1 MLNSVDLSIN
11 LQAVLRK
18 DEDVW
23 VAWCPS
29 LDIASQGETL
39 DAAVQSLEVAVE
51 GWFESCLERG
61 VLKEALKEAGFVLS
75 KDGMPVGVVFAVRE
89 ENSEER
95 PIQVR
100 LPAYMAAEL
109 LAPNHA
115 AH

>member
-11 LQAVLRK
+11 LQAVLRN
-18 DEDVW
+18 DGDVW

-29 LDIASQGETL
+29 LDIASQAETL
-39 DAAVQSLEVAVE
+39 DGAFQSLEAADE
-51 GWFESCLERG
+51 CWFESCLERG
-61 VLKEALKEAGFVLS
+61 VLKEGLGEAGFVLS
-75 KDGMPVGVVFAVRE
+75 KDGMPVGAVFAVRE
-89 ENSEER
+89 ENSVER

-100 LPAYMAAEL
+100 LPGYMAAEL